1 MGIFSYPVT
10 VAYDELKTECGID
23 LIQEIGKEKE
33 RSFMNGINRAVYDG
47 CIYLTGA
54 SDLKDRIIQAN
65 PDCATG
71 DQARVAHSGDLY
83 AGIGRRGN
91 GERYHDYGGRAK
103 GRGVAYG
110 ASEQDD
116 MFRCGGRVES
126 MPRADFVRRGG
137 NINAVTRKSGFC
149 LYVDRQKRQRAIEI

>member
-54 SDLKDRIIQAN
+54 TAIKRALLIQAIYMLE
-65 PDCATG
+65 
-71 DQARVAHSGDLY
+71 SGDVGTESGITITADGQKAVVSRTELRSKTICSAAVDALKACPVPILY
-83 AGIGRRGN
+83 AGEGI
-91 GERYHDYGGRAK
+91 
-103 GRGVAYG
+103 
-110 ASEQDD
+110 
-116 MFRCGGRVES
+116 
-126 MPRADFVRRGG
+126 
-137 NINAVTRKSGFC
+137 
-149 LYVDRQKRQRAIEI
+149 